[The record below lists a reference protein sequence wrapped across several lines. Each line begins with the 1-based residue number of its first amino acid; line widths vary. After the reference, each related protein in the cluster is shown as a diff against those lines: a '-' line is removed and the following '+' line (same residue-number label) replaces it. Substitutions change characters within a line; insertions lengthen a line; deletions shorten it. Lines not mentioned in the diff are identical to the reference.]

1 MSELYENNEFNGEMN
16 ETETSTGNGGSGLG
30 ILLGIGIG
38 AVGTAV
44 VGFVGSKVKKHFQK
58 KKEDDDEKAEK
69 PGKIKKLSEAADKV
83 KENLKK

>member
-1 MSELYENNEFNGEMN
+1 MSELYENNEMNGEMMN

-38 AVGTAV
+38 AGVTAA

-58 KKEDDDEKAEK
+58 KKEGAEEKEK
-69 PGKIKKLSEAADKV
+69 PGKSKISEAADKV
-83 KENLKK
+83 KEKLNK